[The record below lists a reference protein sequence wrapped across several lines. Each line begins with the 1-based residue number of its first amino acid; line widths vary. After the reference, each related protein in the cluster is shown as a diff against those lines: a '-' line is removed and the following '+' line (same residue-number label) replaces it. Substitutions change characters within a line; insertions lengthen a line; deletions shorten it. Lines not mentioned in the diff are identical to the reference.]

1 MDPLQLELS
10 KTSATSLLAS
20 SVKFLPTSWPNGPQ
34 GSGHVAPPSYESIQE
49 VLQPKISRENVRVLL
64 KIREKRESFVPWN
77 FCCLRYFTVKGV

>member
-1 MDPLQLELS
+1 MTRVFVVFMFIKISETSDRRRTEKYGSRRCLVDPLRLELS

-49 VLQPKISRENVRVLL
+49 VL
-64 KIREKRESFVPWN
+64 
-77 FCCLRYFTVKGV
+77 